1 MIQGLDHAALNVAD
15 LLEAVAFY
23 QNVLGMRPVDSSDP
37 ATSAYFWLNFGPGQ
51 TLNLALAPERTP
63 KALGLDT
70 DLYTSAHLAFAAPE
84 AFLGTVEKRLTDRGI
99 ETHRSRTGV
108 YFCDLDSNFLEI
120 TCWREKGLKDSG
132 AKHW

>member
-15 LLEAVAFY
+15 LPEAVAFY
-23 QNVLGMRPVDSSDP
+23 QNVLGMRPVDSSNP
-37 ATSAYFWLNFGPGQ
+37 ATSAHFWLNFGPGQ
-51 TLNLALAPERTP
+51 TLNLALAPERTL
-63 KALGLDT
+63 KALGLKT

-108 YFCDLDSNFLEI
+108 YFCDLDSNFSEI